1 MQYILFWSKNTPD
14 VTIRYL
20 LRTNTSY
27 KHLAKKFE
35 RAVLS
40 CVGRDRSEM
49 AVSLRRFFA
58 HLRFLAS
65 ENGLYEL
72 ASTFCHVAPDHYYMI
87 ARSSITMVI
96 VKRKRYCSTG
106 HALMFYASEILD

>member
-1 MQYILFWSKNTPD
+1 M
-14 VTIRYL
+14 RYL

-35 RAVLS
+35 RAVLT
-40 CVGRDRSEM
+40 CVGRDGSEM

-58 HLRFLAS
+58 RQCFSAS

-72 ASTFCHVAPDHYYMI
+72 ASMFCHVAPGLN
-87 ARSSITMVI
+87 ATTQRP
-96 VKRKRYCSTG
+96 
-106 HALMFYASEILD
+106 LDVQS

>member
-1 MQYILFWSKNTPD
+1 M
-14 VTIRYL
+14 RYL
-20 LRTNTSY
+20 LRTNTCF

-40 CVGRDRSEM
+40 CIGRDGSEM

-58 HLRFLAS
+58 RYRFLAS

-72 ASTFCHVAPDHYYMI
+72 ASTFCHVAP
-87 ARSSITMVI
+87 
-96 VKRKRYCSTG
+96 G
-106 HALMFYASEILD
+106 LP